1 MVEVRGARRQNL
13 SDRPPPASP
22 RPAGPTTIFLSFCSK
37 LRPLLATP
45 LASIPMIYH
54 KRLAEIIETRNFA

>member
-1 MVEVRGARRQNL
+1 MSNEWLKFAAPGAKMWATAP
-13 SDRPPPASP
+13 RPP
-22 RPAGPTTIFLSFCSK
+22 RPAGPSLIFLSFCSK

-54 KRLAEIIETRNFA
+54 KRLAEIIDS

>member
-1 MVEVRGARRQNL
+1 MSNECLKFAAPGAKLWATVPAPPRQ
-13 SDRPPPASP
+13 R
-22 RPAGPTTIFLSFCSK
+22 AGPSTIFLSFCSK

-54 KRLAEIIETRNFA
+54 KRLVEIIDS

>member
-1 MVEVRGARRQNL
+1 MSNECLKFAAPGAKL
-13 SDRPPPASP
+13 WAVAPAP
-22 RPAGPTTIFLSFCSK
+22 RRPAGPSTIFLSFCSK

-54 KRLAEIIETRNFA
+54 KRLAEIIDS

>member
-1 MVEVRGARRQNL
+1 MFEVRGARRQTV
-13 SDRPPPASP
+13 SDRPRSAPPHH
-22 RPAGPTTIFLSFCSK
+22 AGPSTIFLSFCFK

-54 KRLAEIIETRNFA
+54 KRLAEIIDS